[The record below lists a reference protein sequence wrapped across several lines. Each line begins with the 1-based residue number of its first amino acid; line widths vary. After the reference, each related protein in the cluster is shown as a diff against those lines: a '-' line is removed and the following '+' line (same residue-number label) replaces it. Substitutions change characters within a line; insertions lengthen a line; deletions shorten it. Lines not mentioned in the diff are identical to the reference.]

1 MVLDVIETHAKHAHR
16 AAHHHL
22 KKLVPGASGGM
33 VFVCVALAIIT
44 CVAGVFWA
52 YPNLMAPTKVRKVN
66 VAEPPEH
73 PLVKVAMGF
82 SLGAIA
88 GIFLVVLFVGGGL
101 VYIVRFGSGLLSSKP
116 ASRSNQTV
124 QTAQTSGGAAGGDP
138 AVSNVNAA
146 SGSISSMGGR
156 GAGGASGAR
165 GRGDSSGSTRG
176 ASGSTRG
183 RGAGGVSDGAAN
195 GAGVAAS
202 GAGGGERVITNPKR
216 TKRDT
221 KSIIRLDPLGAGGLD
236 LVGRPPHAPQ
246 GILQV

>member
-33 VFVCVALAIIT
+33 VIVCVALAIIT

-138 AVSNVNAA
+138 VVSNV
-146 SGSISSMGGR
+146 SRGGR
-156 GAGGASGAR
+156 GAGGAGGAANGAANAAR
-165 GRGDSSGSTRG
+165 GSSSRG
-176 ASGSTRG
+176 G
-183 RGAGGVSDGAAN
+183 RGAGGAGGAANGAAN
-195 GAGVAAS
+195 GAGGAANGAANGAGGAAS
-202 GAGGGERVITNPKR
+202 GAGLQGKR
-216 TKRDT
+216 WGWGP
-221 KSIIRLDPLGAGGLD
+221 PLKIPGGAGAQSLGF
-236 LVGRPPHAPQ
+236 VQQ
-246 GILQV
+246 GKPTHDGYVAAV